1 MVEYMQEDK
10 RSDTWASSI
19 TVNVPGSGRKPVK
32 SKRGKRRSFAAKSD
46 YRFINNK
53 TMFEVKDYFVR
64 IRSAEST
71 INLYTTGVIPQSEQ
85 SLKAA
90 QIGYESDR
98 VDFLSVI
105 DSQRIFLNSRLLYYR
120 ALTDFEQT
128 LANLEKA
135 VGMQLTQ

>member
-1 MVEYMQEDK
+1 M
-10 RSDTWASSI
+10 
-19 TVNVPGSGRKPVK
+19 
-32 SKRGKRRSFAAKSD
+32 
-46 YRFINNK
+46 
-53 TMFEVKDYFVR
+53 
-64 IRSAEST
+64 
-71 INLYTTGVIPQSEQ
+71 IPQSEQ